1 MQMEAEEGW
10 RTIHCEIMLRLSWSV
25 MFVVVRR
32 GGGPPVG
39 TFLQAGCAVGITA
52 GWRTGGAGH
61 FLSLAVLRLGLVIS
75 NANLQSFVIFSPQLN
90 RPDLV
95 MSLLLVSWS
104 RAGLAALGTS
114 PLSLSQ

>member
-10 RTIHCEIMLRLSWSV
+10 RTIHYCEIMLRLSWSV

-39 TFLQAGCAVGITA
+39 TFLQAGCAVRITA
-52 GWRTGGAGH
+52 GWRTRGTGH
-61 FLSLAVLRLGLVIS
+61 FLNLTLLGLGLVIG
-75 NANLQSFVIFSPQLN
+75 NANLQSLVIFSPQLN

-95 MSLLLVSWS
+95 MSLLLMSWS
-104 RAGLAALGTS
+104 RPWLAALVTS
-114 PLSLSQ
+114 PLSL